1 MCVQIHSL
9 WQEFC
14 QFACS
19 LAFLKKKF
27 SPRPQDGASNRMSES
42 LLDFIRVSALMDGRD
57 DTRAC
62 TLCLRSEPLPLG
74 PMVTLTECCHPYF
87 SLLTFPEACRLCCYV
102 GPQRERLE
110 RCICHIT
117 RGAMCGKDVS
127 CLVLSSFQVFS
138 FLPPPSQGESVIQ
151 NLQS

>member
-74 PMVTLTECCHPYF
+74 PMVAHGTVAWARSIYKWFKGTTKAGGCWC
-87 SLLTFPEACRLCCYV
+87 EAL
-102 GPQRERLE
+102 GHQEAL
-110 RCICHIT
+110 
-117 RGAMCGKDVS
+117 
-127 CLVLSSFQVFS
+127 
-138 FLPPPSQGESVIQ
+138 
-151 NLQS
+151 